1 MVLKEDKKWKER
13 RKRSEDVREILSG
26 KVSDRVCLLISRMY
40 LWGFLEE
47 PLNDLTDERLLREK
61 WIGPKTI
68 AEFRTAIPV
77 NSISILERW

>member
-1 MVLKEDKKWKER
+1 MVPEEDKKWKEC
-13 RKRSEDVREILSG
+13 RKRADDVREILSG

-47 PLNDLTDERLLREK
+47 PLTDLTDERLLREK

-68 AEFRTAIPV
+68 AEIRTVIPV
-77 NSISILERW
+77 NSISLL